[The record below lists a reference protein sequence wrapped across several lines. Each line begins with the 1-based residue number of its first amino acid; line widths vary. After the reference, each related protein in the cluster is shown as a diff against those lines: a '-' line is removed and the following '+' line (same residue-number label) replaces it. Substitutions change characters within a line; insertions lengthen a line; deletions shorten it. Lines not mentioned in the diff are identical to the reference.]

1 MNRSRRGGSG
11 QERSSGDQNTYRHVL
26 LRLESYMRFGMSRS
40 LTDVVL
46 FTLANEALEQLAA
59 QRAGLAGEVWSNG

>member
-1 MNRSRRGGSG
+1 
-11 QERSSGDQNTYRHVL
+11 
-26 LRLESYMRFGMSRS
+26 MSRL

-59 QRAGLAGEVWSNG
+59 LRAGLAGEVWSNG